1 MNGSRL
7 SLRSTIG
14 VLASLWIAAIAR
26 GGDSVCFE
34 AEAMEGIA
42 APMEVVDA
50 TQEPAEGAPKP
61 VKGASGD
68 KYLQIAAGKGKAP
81 KVACQATFTFE
92 LEKEGTYY
100 LWGRV
105 RWDGECS
112 NSFTMSLDD
121 GLAFVFGEDATY
133 NAWHWVK
140 APPRL
145 KQLTLTKGKHTLTIK
160 NREDGVRLDQVLLV
174 MDKDHIPVDAE
185 IVTATSSLET
195 PKEAP
200 AK

>member
-1 MNGSRL
+1 MKNGL
-7 SLRSTIG
+7 LRNVAG
-14 VLASLWIAAIAR
+14 VVVSVIATATLAH

-34 AEAMEGIA
+34 AEAMEGIT
-42 APMEVVDA
+42 APMEIVDA
-50 TQEPAEGAPKP
+50 TQEPAEGAVKP
-61 VKGASGD
+61 MKGASGN
-68 KYLQIAAGKGKAP
+68 KYVQIAAGKGKAP

-100 LWGRV
+100 LWCRV
-105 RWDGECS
+105 CWDGECS
-112 NSFTMSLDD
+112 NSFTMTLDD
-121 GLAFVFGEDATY
+121 GLAFVFGEDATC

-145 KQLTLTKGKHTLTIK
+145 KQLTLTKGKHTLTVK
-160 NREDGVRLDQVLLV
+160 NREDGVRLDQVLLA
-174 MDKDHIPVDAE
+174 MDKDRVPVNAE
-185 IVTATSSLET
+185 TVTATSSLAA